1 MAIVPTTGNKVKKL
15 GNGVDLSKVKTE
27 IRIANRPKIEKKVVI
42 FEAFFFLDKKSNQT
56 SC

>member
-27 IRIANRPKIEKKVVI
+27 IRIANRPKIEKKLL
-42 FEAFFFLDKKSNQT
+42 FLKPFF
-56 SC
+56 